1 MDKIKAKDNFNTLKV
16 VTTAMLSAL
25 AVILA
30 SSVHFLAGGDT
41 TIASLI
47 SPMHFPVF
55 LAGILCGQW
64 LGLICG
70 AMAPLI
76 NFLTSGRPPFP
87 QGLIPMVFELATY
100 GFLTGLFRKV
110 FLKNPATNRFASVI
124 ALVLAMIAGRLVN
137 ALCFAI
143 VTAAMGNP
151 FFAGFAAQIVKN
163 FVNTWIGIISQ
174 LVLIPAILF
183 ALQKSGV
190 LLKYLPDT
198 PIKKS
203 ATAEQSDQT
212 AESEKDAFENST
224 QSAEEK

>member
-1 MDKIKAKDNFNTLKV
+1 MKNKDTFNTLNI
-16 VTTAMLSAL
+16 VTCAMLSAL

-30 SSVHFLAGGDT
+30 SSVHYFAGGDT
-41 TIASLI
+41 NIASLI

-76 NFLTSGRPPFP
+76 GFLTSGRPPFP

-100 GFLTGLFRKV
+100 GFLTGLFRKI
-110 FLKNPATNRFASVI
+110 FLKNPKTDRFASII
-124 ALVLAMIAGRLVN
+124 ALVLAMIGGRIVN
-137 ALCFAI
+137 AVCFAI
-143 VTAAMGNP
+143 VTAILGNP
-151 FFAGFAAQIVKN
+151 FFAGFTTQIVKN
-163 FVNTWIGIISQ
+163 FIKTWVGVIAQ

-198 PIKKS
+198 PTRKQETTEPVEE
-203 ATAEQSDQT
+203 AAEPMV
-212 AESEKDAFENST
+212 A
-224 QSAEEK
+224 SAEAETSTKKK

>member
-1 MDKIKAKDNFNTLKV
+1 MNNKNTFNTLNV

-30 SSVHFLAGGDT
+30 SSVHFLTGGDT
-41 TIASLI
+41 HVAALI

-76 NFLTSGRPPFP
+76 SFLTSGRPPFP
-87 QGLIPMVFELATY
+87 QGLIPMVFELAAY
-100 GFLTGLFRKV
+100 GFLTGLLRKV
-110 FLKNPATNRFASVI
+110 FLKNSKTNSFASII
-124 ALVLAMIAGRLVN
+124 ALVLAMIGGRLLN
-137 ALCFAI
+137 ALVGAI
-143 VTAAMGNP
+143 IIAATSEINFFVSLGTKLLGN
-151 FFAGFAAQIVKN
+151 FTS
-163 FVNTWIGIISQ
+163 TWAGIIIQ

-183 ALQKSGV
+183 ALQKSGI

-203 ATAEQSDQT
+203 AKVEIDAETTEQLVVACENDT
-212 AESEKDAFENST
+212 TDKEK
-224 QSAEEK
+224 